1 MRNAREN
8 QLQSFYDAR
17 EISANNAYNAMQ
29 LELIKGA
36 QKLAKLSFD
45 LICEYGFNYCLEN
58 NVVKNEQNFF
68 MGLLKND

>member
-17 EISANNAYNAMQ
+17 EAAANKAYDAMQ

-36 QKLAKLSFD
+36 QKLAELSFD
-45 LICEYGFNYCLEN
+45 LICEYGFNYCIEN
-58 NVVKNEQNFF
+58 CIVKNEQNFY
-68 MGLLKND
+68 MGLIEK